1 LGFFPPAPVIKALTA
16 DQYQFVSHVIS
27 LQCLFY
33 FGSLVEQP
41 SQQPELSRIYR
52 ALYTSTRL
60 DPYNMDA
67 YYFAQAVLAWETGQ
81 TQRVIDLLE
90 YGFSHRTWDWY
101 LPFFISFNYAY
112 FLKDYEKAGEYLA
125 KVAELQPQV
134 DWYATLAARYFYEGG
149 STALALAYLEEMIST
164 ARNDAIKRR
173 LEIRAE
179 AFEKIIKIEKA
190 IVAYKDRYQRN
201 PKEVEDLV
209 EASLLKQIPDDP
221 YGGNFYIDEE
231 GRVRTTSK
239 LAPGK
244 KGHGTHKN

>member
-1 LGFFPPAPVIKALTA
+1 MLI
-16 DQYQFVSHVIS
+16 
-27 LQCLFY
+27 
-33 FGSLVEQP
+33 
-41 SQQPELSRIYR
+41 
-52 ALYTSTRL
+52 
-60 DPYNMDA
+60 
-67 YYFAQAVLAWETGQ
+67 
-81 TQRVIDLLE
+81 
-90 YGFSHRTWDWY
+90 
-101 LPFFISFNYAY
+101 
-112 FLKDYEKAGEYLA
+112 FLKM
-125 KVAELQPQV
+125 V

-244 KGHGTHKN
+244 KEQDLP